1 MTMQRN
7 VEISVNPLAEYVT
20 ATTGRK
26 RTIIKQQK
34 NPPAFIIVRYATA
47 KSNMKKFIKKGFSED
62 EIINGI
68 QFLQG
73 KITLTD
79 FQSNDRMNSIEALR
93 TFLKLQFPNSF
104 RNLKCS
110 FLVIKK
116 KDMLIEE
123 VKVRV
128 APDIVLMGEK
138 NGVPFYG
145 GIKFHIS
152 KGQTFDNYASLC
164 AATAVKLF
172 LTNEVAKNGE
182 VVDPNYC
189 LSIDVFG
196 ERITP
201 APKNHS
207 EIEKKLMDA
216 CNEIKSL
223 WGIY

>member
-1 MTMQRN
+1 MQRS

-20 ATTGRK
+20 ATIGRK

-47 KSNMKKFIKKGFSED
+47 KARMKRFFKNGFSNN

-79 FQSNDRMNSIEALR
+79 FQKNDRQNSIEALR
-93 TFLKLQFPNSF
+93 MFLQLQFPDDF
-104 RNLKCS
+104 KNLKCS
-110 FLVIKK
+110 FLSIKK
-116 KDMLIEE
+116 KDFLMEE
-123 VKVRV
+123 VRVKV
-128 APDIVLMGEK
+128 APDVVLKGEK
-138 NGVPFYG
+138 NGIPFIG

-152 KGQTFDNYASLC
+152 KGQTFDKDSSLC

-172 LTNEVAKNGE
+172 LINEVANNGE

-196 ERITP
+196 DRITK
-201 APKNHS
+201 APKNHI
-207 EIEKKLMDA
+207 EVEKKLMDA

-223 WGIY
+223 WSKY